1 MQNLREEGS
10 AMTVLIT
17 IALILVIIGAINWG
31 LVGFFNFNL
40 VSAIFG
46 DRSALSRIIYALVGL
61 AGLYTI
67 FVLTRVIPCAAGTRP
82 GF

>member
-1 MQNLREEGS
+1 VV
-10 AMTVLIT
+10 TLIT

-46 DRSALSRIIYALVGL
+46 ERSAVSKVLYALVGI
-61 AGLYTI
+61 AGLYSI
-67 FVLTRVIPCAAGTRP
+67 FLLTKVIPCAASSIK
-82 GF
+82 

>member
-1 MQNLREEGS
+1 ME
-10 AMTVLIT
+10 VLIG
-17 IALILVIIGAINWG
+17 IALILVVIGALNWG

-46 DRSALSRIIYALVGL
+46 DRTAMSRIIYALVGI

-67 FVLTRVIPCAAGTRP
+67 FLLGKMIPCAAGSTP
-82 GF
+82 AY